1 MAAGRLP
8 NKVKLITVLEYLL
21 MFCVLFYTA
30 TWCLFTFANCN
41 TSVMMATPIL
51 VTLIFL
57 RAGVVKAAHWQRIV
71 FLAVFLLVYLVAT
84 QFNGVRY
91 LAYYVM
97 PLLLLVLYVGLKER
111 QDGSSLDLLQK
122 LADIVTVLTIFSLFF
137 YVFGTLLD
145 VLPDPGTATYS
156 WGGTVRT
163 CPTYYHLFYAAQKID
178 FFGVTLVRNCG
189 VFPEAP
195 GFAIFLVVATAVE
208 VLLRDKPRLWRCG
221 LYVVAAA
228 TTYSA
233 KAIVLVAAVFALKY
247 MITPSKGWTTRRL
260 KVLLVPLAVLGV
272 LVVAGVLLW
281 DKMQSV
287 SGFMRLDDVLACFK
301 TWLTAPGFGT
311 GYWNDESIIPFFTY
325 AERYNNGLSMGMM
338 VVLAQGGLYLLTLYV
353 LPIVRMLTRTRG
365 QTRLRMAAFALMVFG
380 LLFTSNIAY
389 NFLMLLFMA
398 LFMEY
403 GRHSDHPLAAK

>member
-8 NKVKLITVLEYLL
+8 EKVKLITVLEYLL

-41 TSVMMATPIL
+41 TAVMMALPIL

-57 RAGVVKAAHWQRIV
+57 RAGVVKAAHWQRLV
-71 FLAVFLLVYLVAT
+71 FLAVYLVVHLLVV

-91 LAYYVM
+91 LAYYVL
-97 PLLLLVLYVGLKER
+97 PLLLLVLYLGLKER
-111 QDGSSLDLLQK
+111 QDGSILDLLHK
-122 LADIVTVLTIFSLFF
+122 LADIVTVLTVLSLFF
-137 YVFGTLLD
+137 YLFGTLLD
-145 VLPDPGTATYS
+145 WLPDPGTATYS

-163 CPTYYHLFYAAQKID
+163 CPTYYNLFYEAQKID

-195 GFAIFLVVATAVE
+195 GFAIFLVFATATE

-221 LYVVAAA
+221 VYVAAAA

-247 MITPSKGWTTRRL
+247 IITPSKAWTARRL

-287 SGFMRLDDVLACFK
+287 SGFMRVDDVLACFK
-301 TWLTAPGFGT
+301 TWLTAPFFGT
-311 GYWNDESIIPFFTY
+311 GYWNDESVIPFFAY
-325 AERYNNGLSMGMM
+325 PDRYNNGLSMGLM

-353 LPIVRMLTRTRG
+353 LPTVRLLRRTRG
-365 QTRLRMAAFALMVFG
+365 QDRLRMAAFALMVFG

-389 NFLMLLFMA
+389 NFLMLLFLA
-398 LFMEY
+398 VFMEY
-403 GRHSDHPLAAK
+403 GRHRPALAAD